1 MNEANTFADSDDPEI
16 RDLVRSIE
24 AARRK
29 GLIKDPPRSRKA
41 VRSLEDM
48 CRYVFKL
55 AQLDGDYQML
65 IENDK
70 VRRWVWFGHEFSDRT
85 VRTIR
90 DLTPQVPDLNV
101 LEELRLVNTRV
112 SADGAER
119 LRRVFPNA
127 RVTTFLVEDS
137 SDWTLAFF
145 DGQEGEDWRGEMI
158 NLYTRYLE
166 E

>member
-1 MNEANTFADSDDPEI
+1 LSDPL
-16 RDLVRSIE
+16 RDE
-24 AARRK
+24 
-29 GLIKDPPRSRKA
+29 
-41 VRSLEDM
+41 
-48 CRYVFKL
+48 
-55 AQLDGDYQML
+55 
-65 IENDK
+65 

-90 DLTPQVPDLNV
+90 DLAPQVPDLDV

-119 LRRVFPNA
+119 LRRLFPNA

-145 DGQEGEDWRGEMI
+145 NGQEGDDWRGEMI
-158 NLYTRYLE
+158 KLYTRYLE